1 MDIAKAKFF
10 VFHDMDNHII
20 YTSKSLEPIKEKNR
34 FFPISVYGVI
44 PTESGD
50 KMISVEM
57 NCHNEPM
64 LLGGILGTFLHW
76 DYFDKAYSNLKRN
89 EL

>member
-1 MDIAKAKFF
+1 MDIANAKFF
-10 VFHDMDNHII
+10 VFHDMNADII
-20 YTSKSLEPIKEKNR
+20 YTSKSLDAIVEKNKY
-34 FFPISVYGVI
+34 FPIAVWGVV

-57 NCHNEPM
+57 NYHNEPILLCG
-64 LLGGILGTFLHW
+64 LLGTSLHW
-76 DYFDKAYSNLKRN
+76 DYFDKAYSNLKRI

>member
-10 VFHDMDNHII
+10 VWHDLDENII

-34 FFPISVYGVI
+34 FFPISVYGVV

-50 KMISVEM
+50 KMIKVEM
-57 NCHNEPM
+57 GNHNEPM
-64 LLGGILGTFLHW
+64 LIGGLLGTFLHW
-76 DYFDKAYSNLKRN
+76 DYFDKAYHNLKRI

>member
-1 MDIAKAKFF
+1 MDIANAKFF
-10 VFHDMDNHII
+10 VFHDLDTNII
-20 YTSKSLEPIKEKNR
+20 YTSKSLDKIEEKNR
-34 FFPISVYGVI
+34 FFPISVWGVV

-64 LLGGILGTFLHW
+64 LLGGLLGTFLHW
-76 DYFDKAYSNLKRN
+76 DYFDKAYSNLKRIK
-89 EL
+89 L